1 MTIEELYTE
10 VGGSY
15 GSVKKALLSDR
26 IIEKY
31 VLRFREIT
39 CFSELS
45 TQIAARQQEG
55 SFRAVH
61 ALKGICQNIG
71 FLNLQRSASELTELL
86 RPENGLHPTMEQ
98 MDKLFAQ
105 VKEDYTQALAVVE
118 RYAAEK
124 QSA

>member
-1 MTIEELYTE
+1 MTIQELYTQ

-15 GSVKKALLSDR
+15 PSVKAALLSDK

-31 VLRFREIT
+31 VLRFREVT
-39 CFSELS
+39 CFAELS
-45 TQIAARQQEG
+45 EKIASRQQES

-86 RPENGLHPTMEQ
+86 RPENALHPTAEQ

-105 VKEDYTQALAVVE
+105 VQADYRLTLAAVE
-118 RYAAEK
+118 KYAAEK